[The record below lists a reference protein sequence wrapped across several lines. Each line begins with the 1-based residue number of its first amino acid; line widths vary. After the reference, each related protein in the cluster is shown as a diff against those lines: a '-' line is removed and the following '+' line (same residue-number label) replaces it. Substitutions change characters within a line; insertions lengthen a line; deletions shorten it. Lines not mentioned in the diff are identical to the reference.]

1 MRKSNNNNGKLMGS
15 MVLVQN
21 DNVEKAL
28 RTFKKK
34 IMESGKLMDLKE
46 KEFFEKPTTK
56 RRRIKNQQVRRA
68 QKKRE
73 SESLPKKMY

>member
-1 MRKSNNNNGKLMGS
+1 
-15 MVLVQN
+15 MVEVRN
-21 DNVEKAL
+21 DNLEKAL

-34 IMESGKLMDLKE
+34 ILESGKLIELKE

-56 RRRIKNQQVRRA
+56 RRRVKNQQVRRA

-73 SESLPKKMY
+73 AEALPKKMY

>member
-1 MRKSNNNNGKLMGS
+1 
-15 MVLVQN
+15 MVEVRN

-73 SESLPKKMY
+73 AEALPKKMY

>member
-1 MRKSNNNNGKLMGS
+1 MGS
-15 MVLVQN
+15 MVIVQN

-34 IMESGKLMDLKE
+34 ILESGKLIELKE
-46 KEFFEKPTTK
+46 KEFYEKPTTK
-56 RRRIKNQQVRRA
+56 RRRTKNQQIRRA

>member
-1 MRKSNNNNGKLMGS
+1 
-15 MVLVQN
+15 MVEVRN
-21 DNVEKAL
+21 DNLEKAL

-34 IMESGKLMDLKE
+34 ILESGKLIELKE

-73 SESLPKKMY
+73 SEALPKKMY

>member
-1 MRKSNNNNGKLMGS
+1 MTRKQFNGS
-15 MVLVQN
+15 SVEVRN

-34 IMESGKLMDLKE
+34 IQESGKLIELKE
-46 KEFFEKPTTK
+46 KEFYEKPTTK

-73 SESLPKKMY
+73 AEALPKRLY

>member
-1 MRKSNNNNGKLMGS
+1 MRKSNNHKLMGS
-15 MVLVQN
+15 MVIVQN

-34 IMESGKLMDLKE
+34 ILESGKLIELKE
-46 KEFFEKPTTK
+46 KEFYEKPTTK
-56 RRRIKNQQVRRA
+56 RRRTKNQQIRRA

-73 SESLPKKMY
+73 SEALPKKMY

>member
-1 MRKSNNNNGKLMGS
+1 MGS

>member
-1 MRKSNNNNGKLMGS
+1 MRKNNNNGKLMGS
-15 MVLVQN
+15 MVIVQN

-56 RRRIKNQQVRRA
+56 RRRVKNQQVRRA

-73 SESLPKKMY
+73 SEALPKKMY

>member
-1 MRKSNNNNGKLMGS
+1 MTRKQFNGS
-15 MVLVQN
+15 MVEVRN
-21 DNVEKAL
+21 DNLEKAL

-34 IMESGKLMDLKE
+34 IIESGKLIELKE

-56 RRRIKNQQVRRA
+56 RRRVKNQQVRRA

-73 SESLPKKMY
+73 SEALPKKMY

>member
-1 MRKSNNNNGKLMGS
+1 MNKAKIFNGNR
-15 MVLVQN
+15 VDVHN

-34 IMESGKLMDLKE
+34 IQESGKLMELKE
-46 KEFFEKPTTK
+46 KEFYEKPTTK

-68 QKKRE
+68 QRRRE
-73 SESLPKKMY
+73 AEALPKKLY

>member
-1 MRKSNNNNGKLMGS
+1 
-15 MVLVQN
+15 MVEVRN
-21 DNVEKAL
+21 DNLEKAL

-34 IMESGKLMDLKE
+34 IIESGKLIELKE

-56 RRRIKNQQVRRA
+56 RRRVKNQQVRRA

-73 SESLPKKMY
+73 SEALPKKMY

>member
-1 MRKSNNNNGKLMGS
+1 MTRKQFNGS
-15 MVLVQN
+15 MVEVRN

-73 SESLPKKMY
+73 AEALPKKMY

>member
-1 MRKSNNNNGKLMGS
+1 MNKNSNKQMGMGS
-15 MVLVQN
+15 TVIVQN

-34 IMESGKLMDLKE
+34 ILESNLLNDLRE
-46 KEFFEKPTTK
+46 REFYEKPSTT
-56 RRRIKNQQVRRA
+56 RRKTKNQQIRRA

-73 SESLPKKMY
+73 SEQLTKRLY

>member
-1 MRKSNNNNGKLMGS
+1 
-15 MVLVQN
+15 MVEVRN
-21 DNVEKAL
+21 DNLEKAL

-34 IMESGKLMDLKE
+34 ILESGKLIELKE

>member
-1 MRKSNNNNGKLMGS
+1 MTKKQFNGS
-15 MVLVQN
+15 MVEVRN

-46 KEFFEKPTTK
+46 REFYEKPTTK

-73 SESLPKKMY
+73 SEALPKKMY

>member
-1 MRKSNNNNGKLMGS
+1 MRKSNNQKLMGS
-15 MVLVQN
+15 MVIVQN

-34 IMESGKLMDLKE
+34 ILESGKLIELKE
-46 KEFFEKPTTK
+46 KEFYEKPTTK
-56 RRRIKNQQVRRA
+56 RRRTKNQQIRRA

>member
-1 MRKSNNNNGKLMGS
+1 MTKKQFNGS
-15 MVLVQN
+15 SVEVRN

-34 IMESGKLMDLKE
+34 IQESGKLIELKE

-73 SESLPKKMY
+73 SEQLPKRMY